1 MRLVM
6 LAAGAAVGLS
16 GCGKDLPLQPV
27 SLVASNY
34 CQIARKLTWD
44 VRDTPA
50 TIHGIRVENA
60 KWDRTC
66 GPVAKADK

>member
-1 MRLVM
+1 MRRIV
-6 LAAGAAVGLS
+6 LAAVAALGLS
-16 GCGKDLPLQPV
+16 GCGKDMAIQPV

-66 GPVAKADK
+66 GPATKQEK